1 MSSFERKNLENG
13 KPNPKYIDL
22 CDEDTPI
29 AGQKFACMSFVS
41 PEKILKKRELFM
53 FDQFLKQYDFTKSMN
68 KFLDFVHFL
77 SYKYNLNVE
86 EVMNDLNEFS
96 KEEEAKLKETPVDDD
111 FNTFMDKNEDR
122 LAVQFQREN
131 AFQTSVRGLKVRGV
145 FSTQEEA
152 EIQCKKL
159 REYDPNHDIFVGPV
173 GMWIPWDPDAYK
185 TGRVEFME
193 EELNKLHQ
201 EKLKNETKAKQ
212 EFEQRI
218 KDTKK
223 KAIEENIKLAEK
235 SGNVLTQT
243 MDEQGNLIGV
253 RETVDFE
260 EREVADVETTNIRNE
275 MLRETILKQDDVNA
289 LEINEQRADSIQ
301 VEMDTDV

>member
-152 EIQCKKL
+152 EIKCKKL

-260 EREVADVETTNIRNE
+260 EREVAI
-275 MLRETILKQDDVNA
+275 IK
-289 LEINEQRADSIQ
+289 
-301 VEMDTDV
+301 